1 VNSQWSRPARAA
13 ILAALAASVLG
24 CHSEKRKQA
33 AAQAAEHTPQGN
45 AQLLGRELAQIVDR
59 VMAYRSSHRGQLP
72 VSLRQAGI
80 DSLTPT
86 FSRQFAHQ
94 GGDPLITIRFRDL
107 AGRQVAGC
115 WGTNMV
121 LEDAM
126 LHGGRFDVTCEL
138 TDGSTKGFTI
148 EPPPP
153 PEKKDD

>member
-1 VNSQWSRPARAA
+1 MNLRWSRPARAA
-13 ILAALAASVLG
+13 IFAVLAVSALG
-24 CHSEKRKQA
+24 CNSEKRKQK

-72 VSLRQAGI
+72 ATLRLAGI
-80 DSLTPT
+80 DSLTPV
-86 FSRQFAHQ
+86 FSREYTRQ
-94 GGDPLITIRFRDL
+94 GGDPHITIRFRNL
-107 AGRQVAGC
+107 TGRQVASC
-115 WGTNMV
+115 QGTNMV

-126 LHGGRFDVTCEL
+126 LHQGRFEVTCEL
-138 TDGSTKGFTI
+138 TDGGSKDFTI